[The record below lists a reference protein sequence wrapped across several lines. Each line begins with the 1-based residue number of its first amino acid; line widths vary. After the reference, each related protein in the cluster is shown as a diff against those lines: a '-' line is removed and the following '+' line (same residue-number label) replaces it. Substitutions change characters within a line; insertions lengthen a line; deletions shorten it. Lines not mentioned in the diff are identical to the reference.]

1 MEDKYM
7 RAARAV
13 EKYTDGGWDIACIAK
28 TIKAEI
34 ERPEPL
40 LPGVRYRNT
49 EANRKRIPVRNCLV
63 YANVF
68 WKFPAVPCLAAYH
81 KGEWYKEGDGLSRPL
96 IDLDAF
102 ALIPDGEVQ
111 DE

>member
-13 EKYTDGGWDIACIAK
+13 EKYTDGGWDIACIAE
-28 TIKAEI
+28 TLKAEI

-49 EANRKRIPVRNCLV
+49 EANRERLPFPLDSNRNTKPVIVGYGTTVDIAMCTGFYDDRWTR
-63 YANVF
+63 ADMH
-68 WKFPAVPCLAAYH
+68 P
-81 KGEWYKEGDGLSRPL
+81 EWFS
-96 IDLDAF
+96 
-102 ALIPDGEVQ
+102 LIPDGEVQ